1 MLAPKPRYAPGM
13 STSPL
18 SPEEISA
25 AAQVHRELGPEYS
38 DAVVESFFEKVDR
51 EISARIDAR
60 LANMPQARRR
70 EIDDVTLAKRRSL
83 LTGVAIGAAVAGIPL
98 SWFAVNMATDLSPG
112 NYTVKLLI
120 IWSVIAAVYIA
131 GAIRLRRPP
140 GNR

>member
-1 MLAPKPRYAPGM
+1 MRNH
-13 STSPL
+13 
-18 SPEEISA
+18 EISGLASPA
-25 AAQVHRELGPEYS
+25 AGGRPGKQPRVH
-38 DAVVESFFEKVDR
+38 DR
-51 EISARIDAR
+51 AI
-60 LANMPQARRR
+60 ARRR

-112 NYTVKLLI
+112 NYTVKLAI
-120 IWSVIAAVYIA
+120 YWSVIAALYVA